1 MKRRTLARQNGQGLS
16 GPQARLDLPSVRRV
30 ERRRFRRAGRRCCR
44 GPLFVHPLTRM
55 VGVAVRGSVGDASRI
70 CRGFLRVHGASIPP
84 APRAGPCLARPSVVR
99 AGEQCGPSVRRCA
112 GRPGQDAPVPNRDSL
127 ICADNRHSSGLKG
140 RTAIGRPRPI
150 ELGRDPTAS
159 ERALGKVRTPLLQTF
174 GPGH

>member
-1 MKRRTLARQNGQGLS
+1 MLLEYAEAS
-16 GPQARLDLPSVRRV
+16 F
-30 ERRRFRRAGRRCCR
+30 ECMEHRFRQLR
-44 GPLFVHPLTRM
+44 GLACVK
-55 VGVAVRGSVGDASRI
+55 
-70 CRGFLRVHGASIPP
+70 RV
-84 APRAGPCLARPSVVR
+84 LQLR